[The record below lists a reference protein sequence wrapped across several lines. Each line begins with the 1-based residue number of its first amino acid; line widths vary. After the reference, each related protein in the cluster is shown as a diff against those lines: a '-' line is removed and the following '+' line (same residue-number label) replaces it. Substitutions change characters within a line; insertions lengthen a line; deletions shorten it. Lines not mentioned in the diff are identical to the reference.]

1 MVGIFK
7 KLSEKLSNKML
18 APGAEE
24 HDGYY
29 EDDYERN
36 YYEDDYDQD
45 DYYDEPE
52 PLQVR
57 YTQRSQQP
65 RKSSAKSSSSALS
78 TRSSSTSA
86 RKDNVYG
93 FAGAINV
100 HKQSES
106 FIMHPKSMEDA
117 VEIGSHVRSGRMC
130 IVDLTGVPTAE
141 AQRIADYLCG
151 NTDALDGAINR
162 INNTMITVSPPNHR
176 VMTDYREESPFE
188 ASFFQKKAANDR

>member
-1 MVGIFK
+1 MAGFLK

-29 EDDYERN
+29 DDYDDRS
-36 YYEDDYDQD
+36 YYEDDYD
-45 DYYDEPE
+45 DYDDEPE
-52 PLQVR
+52 QLQVR

-65 RKSSAKSSSSALS
+65 ARKSKATSSSSS
-78 TRSSSTSA
+78 RTTSS

-176 VMTDYREESPFE
+176 VMSDYREESPFE
-188 ASFFQKKAANDR
+188 ASFFSKKAAAN